1 MSQQISLK
9 DAERKVFRTTYN
21 HGLWDVFL
29 GCFFLI
35 FVIGPYLSSSL
46 GDFWSSFVFLPFWG
60 AVFLVIQLLRK
71 LVITPRMGIVN
82 FGSARKTKLMKF
94 TFVMLA
100 INIVAFI
107 LGLVAAIGF
116 GNVRGQMYSI
126 AIGLTLLIGF
136 SFAAYVLDFSRL
148 FFYGLLVGL
157 SPLVGEWL
165 WSHGYATHHGFPI
178 TFGIS
183 SGVMI
188 LVGVA
193 LFLRFLRDNP
203 FPTEGIS
210 AEKA

>member
-21 HGLWDVFL
+21 HGLWDIFL

-46 GDFWSSFVFLPFWG
+46 GDFWSSVVFLPIWA

-71 LVITPRMGIVN
+71 FVIIPRMGIVQ
-82 FGSARKTKLMKF
+82 FGPMRKTKLMKF

-107 LGLVAAIGF
+107 LGLVAAINF
-116 GNVRGQMYSI
+116 GKIPGQMYSI
-126 AIGLTLLIGF
+126 AIGLTLLVGF
-136 SFAAYVLDFSRL
+136 SFAAYILDFSRL
-148 FFYGLLVGL
+148 FLYGLFVGL

-165 WSHGYATHHGFPI
+165 WIHGYASHHGFPI
-178 TFGIS
+178 TFGVS

-188 LVGVA
+188 LLGVA

-203 FPTEGIS
+203 FPAEGIPS
-210 AEKA
+210 EKA

>member
-9 DAERKVFRTTYN
+9 DAERKVFRITYN

-71 LVITPRMGIVN
+71 LVIAPRMGIVH
-82 FGSARKTKLMKF
+82 FGSVRKTKLMKF
-94 TFVMLA
+94 SFVMLA

-107 LGLVAAIGF
+107 LGLVAALNF
-116 GNVRGQMYSI
+116 GKVPGQMYSI
-126 AIGLTLLIGF
+126 TIGLTLLIGF
-136 SFAAYVLDFSRL
+136 SFAAYILDFSRL
-148 FFYGLLVGL
+148 FLYGLFVGL
-157 SPLVGEWL
+157 SPLIGEWL
-165 WSHGYATHHGFPI
+165 WTHGYASHHGFPI
-178 TFGIS
+178 TFGVS

-193 LFLRFLRDNP
+193 LFLRFLHDNP
-203 FPTEGIS
+203 YPKEGIPS
-210 AEKA
+210 EKV